1 MNGLNGIGV
10 KVVHVGGNGNAHAVL
25 REIESRLQLLLEK
38 GEEGSID
45 LSGLPLMP
53 EDYDLLEE
61 TLGEGEVVAE
71 VHSLGPT
78 RIHETGI
85 PGVWWVTH
93 YNSDDEVLAE
103 FIEVAWCPEILLTP
117 EDDVKDGL
125 EALRAR
131 LFELNPKSPLGGAP
145 SLDL

>member
-1 MNGLNGIGV
+1 MNGLDGIGV
-10 KVVHVGGNGNAHAVL
+10 KVVNAGGDGSARAVL
-25 REIESRLQLLLEK
+25 REIETLLTVLAQK

-45 LSGLPLMP
+45 LSSLPLTP

-61 TLGEGEVVAE
+61 TLGEGEVTAE
-71 VHSLGPT
+71 VNSLGAT
-78 RIHETGI
+78 RVHETGI

-93 YNSDDEVLAE
+93 YNEDDDVMAE
-103 FIEVAWCPEILLTP
+103 FIEVTYCPEILLTP

-131 LFELNPKSPLGGAP
+131 LFEENLNKSAVE
-145 SLDL
+145 

>member
-1 MNGLNGIGV
+1 MNGLKDIGV
-10 KVVHVGGNGNAHAVL
+10 KVVSGTGNAHAVL
-25 REIESRLQLLLEK
+25 REVEERLQKLVEQ

-45 LSGLPLMP
+45 LSGLPLTP

-71 VHSLGPT
+71 VHSLGPS

-117 EDDVKDGL
+117 EDDAKDGL

-131 LFELNPKSPLGGAP
+131 LFELKQAGDHGG
-145 SLDL
+145 

>member
-1 MNGLNGIGV
+1 MNGLKNIGV
-10 KVVHVGGNGNAHAVL
+10 KVVQVGGNGNARAVL
-25 REIESRLQLLLEK
+25 REVENLLQKLVEE
-38 GEEGSID
+38 GEESSID
-45 LSGLPLMP
+45 LSGLPLTP

-93 YNSDDEVLAE
+93 YNDEDEVLAE
-103 FIEVAWCPEILLTP
+103 FIEVAWCPEILLAP

-131 LFELNPKSPLGGAP
+131 LFELKQEGGHGG
-145 SLDL
+145 

>member
-1 MNGLNGIGV
+1 MMSGLNDIGV
-10 KVVHVGGNGNAHAVL
+10 QVMHVGGNGNARAVL
-25 REIESRLQLLLEK
+25 REIEALLQKLVEE
-38 GEEGSID
+38 GEESSID
-45 LSGLPLMP
+45 LSGLPLTP

-61 TLGEGEVVAE
+61 ALGEGEVVAE

-131 LFELNPKSPLGGAP
+131 LFELKQEGGHGG
-145 SLDL
+145 

>member
-1 MNGLNGIGV
+1 MSKLEHIGI
-10 KVVHVGGNGNAHAVL
+10 KVIPLTGGNGNARAVL
-25 REIESRLQLLLEK
+25 REVENLLERLIGA
-38 GEEGSID
+38 GEAGSID
-45 LSGLPLMP
+45 LGGLPLTP

-61 TLGEGEVVAE
+61 ALGEGEVHAE

-93 YNSDDEVLAE
+93 YNDDDEVMAE
-103 FIEVAWCPEILLTP
+103 FIEVTYCPEILLTP
-117 EDDVKDGL
+117 DEDVQEGL

-131 LFELNPKSPLGGAP
+131 LFEMTQEGDYAG
-145 SLDL
+145 

>member
-1 MNGLNGIGV
+1 MNGLKDIGV
-10 KVVHVGGNGNAHAVL
+10 KVVSGNGSAKAVL
-25 REIESRLQLLLEK
+25 REIEQRLEK
-38 GEEGSID
+38 LVQQGEESSID
-45 LSGLPLMP
+45 LSGLPLSP

-71 VHSLGPT
+71 VHSLGAS

-93 YNSDDEVLAE
+93 YNDEDEVLAE

-117 EDDVKDGL
+117 EEDAKDGL

-131 LFELNPKSPLGGAP
+131 LFELGQEGGHGA
-145 SLDL
+145 

>member
-1 MNGLNGIGV
+1 MNGIGDIGV
-10 KVVHVGGNGNAHAVL
+10 KVVPVGGNGNGRAVL
-25 REIESRLQLLLEK
+25 REIETLLGALVEK

-45 LSGLPLMP
+45 LSSLPLTP

-61 TLGEGEVVAE
+61 TLGEGEVTAE
-71 VHSLGPT
+71 VNSLGPS

-93 YNSDDEVLAE
+93 YNDDDEVMAE
-103 FIEVAWCPEILLTP
+103 FIEVTYCPEILLTP

-131 LFELNPKSPLGGAP
+131 LFEENLNKGGME
-145 SLDL
+145 

>member
-1 MNGLNGIGV
+1 MSALGDIGV
-10 KVVHVGGNGNAHAVL
+10 KVVSMSGDGNARAVL
-25 REIESRLQLLLEK
+25 REIEKMLEK
-38 GEEGSID
+38 LLAEGEENSID
-45 LSGLPLMP
+45 LSSLPLSP

-61 TLGEGEVVAE
+61 TLGEGEVNAE

-78 RIHETGI
+78 RVHETGI

-93 YNSDDEVLAE
+93 YNDDDEVMAE
-103 FIEVAWCPEILLTP
+103 FIEVTYCPEILLTP

-131 LFELNPKSPLGGAP
+131 LFEANLNKEGDYAG
-145 SLDL
+145 

>member
-1 MNGLNGIGV
+1 MNSLKSIGV
-10 KVVHVGGNGNAHAVL
+10 KVVHVSGNGNARAVL
-25 REIESRLQLLLEK
+25 REVENLLQKLLEE
-38 GEEGSID
+38 GEESSID
-45 LSGLPLMP
+45 LSGLPLTP

-93 YNSDDEVLAE
+93 YNDEDEVLAE
-103 FIEVAWCPEILLTP
+103 FIEVAWCPEILLAP

-131 LFELNPKSPLGGAP
+131 LFELNQEGGHGG
-145 SLDL
+145 